1 MRQLSAMGSPWISSK
16 DEVEVVVLK
25 VVVVSSQVMGLV
37 LLHGMGWWV
46 LAVVAVRCGARGWPM
61 HMVVSVG
68 DIMEAHCYGIDD
80 S

>member
-37 LLHGMGWWV
+37 LLHGMV
-46 LAVVAVRCGARGWPM
+46 GAGRSGCQMRSLW
-61 HMVVSVG
+61 
-68 DIMEAHCYGIDD
+68 IAYAYGGL
-80 S
+80 SG